1 MLTPAFSIS
10 QNDEFVTVVLKCP
23 YIKTQDVE
31 FYINDNEFKFYVKP
45 YFLRLT
51 FPEPIVEDGREKA
64 SYDVDKGE
72 ITVALPK
79 ATKGQHFADLDFL
92 TKLMAPKGGPGSS
105 AVEPGLPTDS
115 QPLSQPPSKPK
126 AGPLIEVIGESGT
139 ESADMMDQDNDEV
152 DDDADDGQNYHWDYP
167 QESLP
172 QPELQTTARYGFNNA
187 HSGYGSHIQE
197 IAYEILDVTD
207 LETSTPASR
216 REQRLF
222 RENLKFDDEH
232 YMADFLNSDEIK
244 PLLDFRPSFWKAL
257 KRVQKLRAVDPPP
270 SVEPVQVVES
280 TPSNVLPD
288 LASMSITPAPIN
300 EPWLTFSEEEQQQMR
315 SLPNKEY
322 LLDDERATYLGLVDI
337 LFAYA
342 YNHRTTEG
350 DSTVESPW
358 TVAKLSPTLSCFETF
373 HSLQESLTA
382 CVRRS
387 LAYPLYRSYALALRC
402 IEDVAVLFKLGKR
415 AILKALLEVRSLVA
429 GDDRMYVLG
438 RVWLDDYCVWIQ
450 RASDKRL
457 QSLASELNHA
467 TVTKEQIDWDLEQLE
482 KAARDGPPPAEHS
495 SDPTEM

>member
-10 QNDEFVTVVLKCP
+10 QDDDFVTVVLKCP

-31 FYINDNEFKFYVKP
+31 FYINDVEFKFYVKP

-51 FPEPIVEDGREKA
+51 FPESIVEDGREKA

-79 ATKGQHFADLDFL
+79 ATKGQHFSDLDFL
-92 TKLMAPKGGPGSS
+92 TKLMAPKGPAGPSMGEAALSVDAES
-105 AVEPGLPTDS
+105 ASL
-115 QPLSQPPSKPK
+115 PPSKPK
-126 AGPLIEVIGESGT
+126 AGPLIEVIGDSSNAGL
-139 ESADMMDQDNDEV
+139 DMMDEDNVEDADDE
-152 DDDADDGQNYHWDYP
+152 DDGQNYHWDYP

-172 QPELQTTARYGFNNA
+172 QPELHTIARYGFNNA
-187 HSGYGSHIQE
+187 HSGYGAHIQE

-207 LETSTPASR
+207 LETSTPESR

-232 YMADFLNSDEIK
+232 YMADFMNLDDIQ
-244 PLLDFRPSFWKAL
+244 PLLEYRPSYWKAL
-257 KRVQKLRAVDPPP
+257 KRIQKARASDPPP
-270 SVEPVQVVES
+270 SESVKSAEPKVS
-280 TPSNVLPD
+280 SSALPD
-288 LASMSITPAPIN
+288 LAGMSITPAPIT
-300 EPWLTFSEEEQQQMR
+300 EPWLVFTEAEQEQMR

-322 LLDDERATYLGLVDI
+322 LLDNERATYLGLVDI

-350 DSTVESPW
+350 DSTIESPW
-358 TVAKLSPTLSCFETF
+358 TVAKLSATLSCFETF
-373 HSLQESLTA
+373 HTLQETLTA
-382 CVRRS
+382 CVRRA
-387 LAYPLYRSYALALRC
+387 LAYPLFRSFALALRC

-467 TVTKEQIDWDLEQLE
+467 TVTKAQVDWDLEQLE
-482 KAARDGPPPAEHS
+482 QAAQAGPPSQDDTSA
-495 SDPTEM
+495 PTEM